1 MLTPDIVK
9 SEKRLAKTASDGYQC
24 EDVERK
30 CLLKNINWKDRFPK
44 AGEKLI
50 PQSQDLCWLLPK
62 LLHKIRVSLLERKCL
77 PQNIPLI

>member
-30 CLLKNINWKDRFPK
+30 CLLKNIDLKDRFPK

-50 PQSQDLCWLLPK
+50 PQSQDLC
-62 LLHKIRVSLLERKCL
+62 
-77 PQNIPLI
+77 